1 VNAGLDPSA
10 DVLRLTCPEADR
22 EHVFNPLLA
31 RFQAQHP
38 EFRLEILV
46 TDRALDLSKGEADVA
61 VRGGRLRDTHLM
73 RRKIGDVPWR
83 LYASRGYLERHG
95 KPGAGPGINAHAII
109 GYAGTLAGLRP
120 MKWLHAVAPAA
131 RIAAEAANALE
142 AASRAEAGFGLAMLP
157 AFLGAA
163 EPALELAFAP
173 EPELIEPLALVYHPD
188 LREASRVRAFE
199 DFLVRETGALRAL
212 LRGERD

>member
-10 DVLRLTCPEADR
+10 NVLRVTCPEADR
-22 EHVFNPLLA
+22 EHVLNPLLA
-31 RFQAQHP
+31 RFRAQHP
-38 EFRLEILV
+38 EIRLEILV
-46 TDRALDLSKGEADVA
+46 TDRRLDLSKGEADVA

-95 KPGAGPGINAHAII
+95 RPGTGPEINAHAVI
-109 GYAGTLAGLRP
+109 GYAGPLAGLRP
-120 MKWLHAVAPAA
+120 MKWLHAVAPTA
-131 RIAAEAANALE
+131 RIAAEAASALE
-142 AASRAEAGFGLAMLP
+142 AAAHAGSGAGLAMLP

-163 EPALELAFAP
+163 EPSLEQAFAP
-173 EPELIEPLALVYHPD
+173 EPELVEPLALLYHPD
-188 LREASRVRAFE
+188 LREAPRVRAFE
-199 DFLVRETGALRAL
+199 DFLVGETGRIRAL